1 MGIFADECDRCGQK
15 TRNKLNDKPICPS
28 CEQEMATLMEA
39 STEGMRA
46 CPVDGSKMSKSI
58 AHMVVIDRCPEC
70 GGVWLDGGE
79 LERLYTDASD
89 EALVQMAR
97 AIWV

>member
-1 MGIFADECDRCGQK
+1 
-15 TRNKLNDKPICPS
+15 
-28 CEQEMATLMEA
+28 
-39 STEGMRA
+39 
-46 CPVDGSKMSKSI
+46 
-58 AHMVVIDRCPEC
+58 MVVIDRCPEC